1 MKDKPGII
9 KVTFPVNHHRK
20 SYQWQSQ
27 NWSTTVP

>member
-20 SYQWQSQ
+20 SYQWES
-27 NWSTTVP
+27 